1 MLQKT
6 DDWFE
11 ARLGKVTASR
21 VADALARTK
30 SGYSTSRANYAA
42 DLIVERLTRRQASTF
57 SNDAMRWGTE
67 NEPAAR
73 AAYEAATGE
82 LVEEVGFID
91 HPTIPNSGCSPD
103 GVVGAGLIE
112 IKCPYRTA
120 VHLDTLLANRIP
132 SEYLPQLGWQL
143 ACTGAAFVDFVS
155 FDPRLEGDLRLFIKR
170 ADRSEFDIEGMEAE
184 VRKFLEEVDHR
195 LETLIALHQ
204 RKGASQQ

>member
-204 RKGASQQ
+204 RKGASQ